1 MAVKG
6 TSIEVKNNM
15 PDIIKGLSGKQTD
28 ALADTIGGL
37 LESALVDKIQSGSI
51 GGPPLSESWAEHK
64 GHSNPWYYTGRLE
77 GAIKY
82 EVKDGVVNIGII
94 DAGSYRDG
102 ENVATVAM
110 KLEFGSDKIPAR
122 PLFRP
127 VAEEEFPKVEKET
140 LAFVKDM
147 IKKGKIM

>member
-1 MAVKG
+1 MAAQNTHIKV
-6 TSIEVKNNM
+6 ENNI
-15 PDIIKGLSGKQTD
+15 PDIIKGLSGKQAD
-28 ALADTIGGL
+28 ALAETIGGM
-37 LESALVDKIQSGSI
+37 LESALVDKIQSGNVC
-51 GGPPLSESWAEHK
+51 GPPLSESWAEHK

-82 EVKDGVVNIGII
+82 EIEDGVVNVGII

>member
-1 MAVKG
+1 MAAQK
-6 TSIEVKNNM
+6 THIEVKNNM

-28 ALADTIGGL
+28 AIAETIGGM
-37 LESALVDKIQSGSI
+37 LEAALVDKIQSGVA
-51 GGPPLSESWAEHK
+51 GPPLSKSWAEHK

-82 EVKDGVVNIGII
+82 EVKDGVVNVGII

-110 KLEFGSDKIPAR
+110 KLEYGSGKIPAR

-127 VAEEEFPKVEKET
+127 VAEDETKNVEKE
-140 LAFVKDM
+140 AFNYVNDL
-147 IKKGKIM
+147 IKKEKI